1 MCIRDRTYSGDHEK
15 MKQAVNNVA
24 AALQNMANDVDL
36 LVQAAADGKLAT
48 RADAAKH
55 LSLIHI

>member
-1 MCIRDRTYSGDHEK
+1 
-15 MKQAVNNVA
+15 VNNVA

-48 RADAAKH
+48 RADAANTRAP
-55 LSLIHI
+55 SAR